1 MRCVALAFMQEVNKR
16 VCLCVQA
23 CTLARRTAET
33 FLKYVNR
40 NLHFL
45 GMQMKF
51 RSPEGHVKGKNG
63 QMHTTLLSKNLS
75 EEGNYED
82 VVG

>member
-1 MRCVALAFMQEVNKR
+1 MQEVNKR
-16 VCLCVQA
+16 VYLCVQA

-63 QMHTTLLSKNLS
+63 LVPVSDAYSVAVKKP
-75 EEGNYED
+75 
-82 VVG
+82 V